1 MTLTNGYQKKNKDT
15 ELYSPT
21 FKSVLFTSY
30 IVLLITC
37 VLYGC
42 NVPLIAQITL
52 YILLKLH
59 FCLYLRKHIGSQCY
73 TVFNDCKFVA

>member
-1 MTLTNGYQKKNKDT
+1 MTLINGYQKKNKDT

-52 YILLKLH
+52 YILLQWH